1 MPDRKL
7 KIFFFVC
14 FLILAD
20 IPSVLC
26 ITSAPI
32 IYVSGDES
40 GDFNCNTT
48 NADLQINEA
57 LQFVAKNP
65 DYTTV
70 YLKGPFTYVIND
82 TLVISSSTTLAGDSS
97 ATIKLV
103 SNANWNV
110 SKPIIEENSSG
121 SHDITIRGF
130 KIDGNRE
137 GNTNVT
143 SGKGYYDLI
152 HLTGCQ
158 NINVCDM
165 YLTNNHGDGLK
176 TDYCSNIKLYNNTI
190 YELGHDALYAS
201 YCSNAEAYKN
211 TITCR
216 TNSGLRLYNTNNAS
230 FHDNVITSNNAG
242 GVGIEIQKC
251 GTPTMDNIDVYNN
264 TIYRTALAG
273 IWIFGSNSYL
283 PLSANV
289 KIHHNR
295 IYDTGTNSNSN
306 VIGGILSDGFNVL
319 IENNVIDGSYGAG
332 IVQNKIYSPYPADS
346 GYVVM
351 VRNNIIANIRT
362 SEAGGNGYGIYNLL
376 TNTHSFVLQN
386 NCFHNNTG
394 GDFIGVQASPSDIVT
409 DPQYADW
416 INHDYHLKSKAGRWD
431 GDGWV
436 NDSIRSPC
444 IDAGNPLSNYSNE
457 PEPNGNRINIGPDGD
472 TCYASKSELNL
483 PTPTL
488 PTSSF
493 SSNITS
499 GYAPL
504 PIQFIDVSQN
514 TTAWNWDFGDG
525 TYSTQQNP
533 MHTYSAAGNY
543 TVMLSVSN
551 ENGTDSKTSTINV
564 SEHSVLPVADFSG
577 SVSQG
582 YAPLSVQFAD
592 LSQNAA
598 SWYWNFGDGAVSTEP
613 NPVHTY
619 SSAGSYTVTQTVSNT
634 DGTNSKYATIS
645 VLERPIIPVAD
656 FSTSATSGYAPL
668 SVQFMDISQYATS
681 RSWDFNS
688 DGITDSS
695 ILSPIYT
702 YTVPGTYTAS
712 LMVSNAN
719 GTNSKTAA
727 IFALKPVPPV
737 ASFSSNVTSGTVPLN
752 VVFSDTSTNTPTS
765 WNWNF
770 GDGTANSTQMN
781 PTHTYSKAGSYTV
794 TLTVRN
800 TAGSNTVRK
809 TSYIT
814 AATLRP
820 PVAALSANVTSGTVP
835 LTVLF
840 SDKITGGLRVS

>member
-1 MPDRKL
+1 
-7 KIFFFVC
+7 
-14 FLILAD
+14 
-20 IPSVLC
+20 
-26 ITSAPI
+26 
-32 IYVSGDES
+32 
-40 GDFNCNTT
+40 
-48 NADLQINEA
+48 
-57 LQFVAKNP
+57 
-65 DYTTV
+65 
-70 YLKGPFTYVIND
+70 
-82 TLVISSSTTLAGDSS
+82 
-97 ATIKLV
+97 
-103 SNANWNV
+103 
-110 SKPIIEENSSG
+110 
-121 SHDITIRGF
+121 
-130 KIDGNRE
+130 
-137 GNTNVT
+137 
-143 SGKGYYDLI
+143 
-152 HLTGCQ
+152 
-158 NINVCDM
+158 
-165 YLTNNHGDGLK
+165 
-176 TDYCSNIKLYNNTI
+176 
-190 YELGHDALYAS
+190 
-201 YCSNAEAYKN
+201 
-211 TITCR
+211 
-216 TNSGLRLYNTNNAS
+216 
-230 FHDNVITSNNAG
+230 
-242 GVGIEIQKC
+242 
-251 GTPTMDNIDVYNN
+251 
-264 TIYRTALAG
+264 
-273 IWIFGSNSYL
+273 
-283 PLSANV
+283 
-289 KIHHNR
+289 
-295 IYDTGTNSNSN
+295 
-306 VIGGILSDGFNVL
+306 
-319 IENNVIDGSYGAG
+319 
-332 IVQNKIYSPYPADS
+332 
-346 GYVVM
+346 M

-619 SSAGSYTVTQTVSNT
+619 SSAGSYTVTQTVSNA
-634 DGTNSKYATIS
+634 DGANSKFVTIY

-656 FSTSATSGYAPL
+656 YSTSAISGYAPL
-668 SVQFMDISQYATS
+668 SVQFTDISQFAAS

-727 IFALKPVPPV
+727 ITVLRPKLPVASFISNVTSEYTPSSVAFTDTSSGSPTSWYWNFGDGTYSSQQNPVHAYNKAGKYTVNLIVANAAGSNTATKPNCITVTAPKPPV
-737 ASFSSNVTSGTVPLN
+737 SSFSSNVTSGNMPLSVAFIDKSTGSPTSWYWDFGDGANSTGQNPVHAYNKAGKYTVTLKVSNTAGSNTMRKTGFITVTAPKPPAAAFTANRVSGKAQLTVTFN
-752 VVFSDTSTNTPTS
+752 DTSSGTPTS
-765 WNWNF
+765 WNWSF
-770 GDGTANSTQMN
+770 GDGTQNSTTRN
-781 PTHTYSKAGSYTV
+781 PVHTYSKAGKYTV
-794 TLTVRN
+794 SLTATNAIGRN
-800 TAGSNTVRK
+800 TATKRG
-809 TSYIT
+809 YIT
-814 AATLRP
+814 
-820 PVAALSANVTSGTVP
+820 
-835 LTVLF
+835 
-840 SDKITGGLRVS
+840 VSK